1 MENHNLLEDLNI
13 WGIGIM
19 ITKNKIKKFIR
30 NSPAYISDLKTND
43 IIISVDGELVKT
55 DLIDLSGKF
64 NSYVDLCILRE
75 KTEINMRIKR
85 TFKINNWSK
94 RDFVAKM

>member
-1 MENHNLLEDLNI
+1 MENHNLLDDLNI

-19 ITKNKIKKFIR
+19 ITKNKIRKFIR
-30 NSPAYISDLKTND
+30 NSPAYISELKTDD

-55 DLIDLSGKF
+55 DLIDLSGKL
-64 NSYVDLCILRE
+64 NSYVNLCILRG

-94 RDFVAKM
+94 RDFVTKM